1 MYSFRFVPLASTTN
15 AAATATMEGLLAEI
29 NKKKSKDFTAAK
41 PEEKYLSRGEKER
54 LREEAERAEHERRE
68 AEREAAKKRKADE
81 DQEERATKMRKE
93 VSWRYL
99 WTS

>member
-1 MYSFRFVPLASTTN
+1 
-15 AAATATMEGLLAEI
+15 MEGLLAEI